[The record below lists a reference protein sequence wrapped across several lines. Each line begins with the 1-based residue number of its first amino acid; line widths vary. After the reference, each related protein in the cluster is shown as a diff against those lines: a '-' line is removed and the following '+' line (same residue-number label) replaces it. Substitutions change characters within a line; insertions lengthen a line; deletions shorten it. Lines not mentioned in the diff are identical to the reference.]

1 MRVTNVYAG
10 NDCIVVEFDGS
21 REITLSNNAT
31 NREFMREFQDSCYY
45 QAKLHFT
52 ELVNRVS
59 EKKPWY
65 KDKSWNT
72 YYVDVEVLARLYEEW
87 NMSIAYKYDHKVTEE
102 NSTDRCNDCGRE
114 CYMEC
119 YFEDLRGAFDE
130 EGYEHP
136 FLMLASSEERR
147 NLENLSKVYLELEK
161 LKEGV

>member
-52 ELVNRVS
+52 ELVNRAS
-59 EKKPWY
+59 EKNELFKIAR
-65 KDKSWNT
+65 SR
-72 YYVDVEVLARLYEEW
+72 YYVDVEVLARLYEEY
-87 NMSIAYKYDHKVTEE
+87 NMSLAYKYDHKVTKETRGIE
-102 NSTDRCNDCGRE
+102 AGGT
-114 CYMEC
+114 YQKTC

-130 EGYEHP
+130 EGYEHS
-136 FLMLASSEERR
+136 FLILTSSEETR